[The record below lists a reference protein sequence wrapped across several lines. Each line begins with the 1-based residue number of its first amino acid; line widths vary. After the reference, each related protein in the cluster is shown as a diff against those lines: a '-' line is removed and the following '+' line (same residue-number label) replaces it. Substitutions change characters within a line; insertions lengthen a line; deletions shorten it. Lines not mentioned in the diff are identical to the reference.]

1 VKKIKKMAN
10 LMANTSRVTA
20 LSALSAVTLLAT
32 PSLHAA
38 KFGVTLVDAT
48 GQPVSGAA
56 VCIGLAGSYS
66 QFGSAHTDE
75 NGFAILDVPT
85 APTVVT
91 ISKNNFNSIRVT
103 EPARNFNLIKKI
115 QLTPGSQNVR
125 CEVDD
130 FEASASSVK
139 IGNVLV
145 SESAFSTVLRPN
157 VSGEPTEYRVSRIP
171 SFTASSWQRFE
182 STIALST
189 RLSEEDEVFLQMRR
203 FKGSGSSWIE
213 ARSEVVSVQLP
224 AFR

>member
-1 VKKIKKMAN
+1 
-10 LMANTSRVTA
+10 MANTTRVTV
-20 LSALSAVTLLAT
+20 LSALSAATLLAA

-38 KFGVTLVDAT
+38 KLGVTVVDTT

-56 VCIGLAGSYS
+56 VCVGLAGSYS

-75 NGFAILDVPT
+75 NGFAILEVPS

-91 ISKNNFNSIRVT
+91 ISKNNFDSIRVT
-103 EPARNFNLIKKI
+103 EPARTFNLIKKI
-115 QLTPGSQNVR
+115 QLTRGNQNIR
-125 CEVDD
+125 CEADGL
-130 FEASASSVK
+130 ESSASSVR

-157 VSGEPTEYRVSRIP
+157 VSGQPTEYRVSRTP

-203 FKGSGSSWIE
+203 FMGTANNWIE
-213 ARSEVVSVQLP
+213 ARSEVVSIQLP
-224 AFR
+224 AFN

>member
-1 VKKIKKMAN
+1 
-10 LMANTSRVTA
+10 MANTSRVTA

-91 ISKNNFNSIRVT
+91 ILT